1 MVKEPYKVATQ
12 SQVQVSKSSAGI
24 LDYSVNYGSVIASG
38 ESITPSSWTV
48 SSSDLT
54 VVSDSTSGV
63 TTTAFISGG
72 KNNYFYVLT
81 NTIVTNQSRTF
92 VRTIN
97 MKVESK

>member
-1 MVKEPYKVATQ
+1 MVLQPYKAATQ

-38 ESITPSSWTV
+38 ESINSSYWTV
-48 SSSDLT
+48 SSTDLT

-92 VRTIN
+92 VRTIV
-97 MKVESK
+97 MRVESK

>member
-12 SQVQVSKSSAGI
+12 DQVQVTKSSGGI
-24 LDYSVNYGSVIASG
+24 LDYSVNWGSVIVSG
-38 ESITPSSWTV
+38 ESITSSTWSV

-63 TTTAFISGG
+63 TTSAFISGG
-72 KNNYFYVLT
+72 KNSYFYVLT

>member
-12 SQVQVSKSSAGI
+12 DQVQVSKSSGGI
-24 LDYSVNYGSVIASG
+24 LDYAVDWGSVIVSG
-38 ESITPSSWTV
+38 ESINTSSWTV
-48 SSSDLT
+48 SSTDLT

-63 TTTAFISGG
+63 TTSAFISGG
-72 KNNYFYVLT
+72 KNNYYYVLT
-81 NTIVTNQSRTF
+81 NTIVTDQSRTF